1 MNAIPTQEVA
11 GHCLQAFTQLVP
23 ASQAAFYCVDRHLQA
38 RDFRLH
44 GMSDEMHRDY
54 LDNYRQFDPLQPR
67 NCLSSG
73 LAVVPLG
80 LAMTRQPTR
89 DSRRYQDFLQ
99 RYGVVDVVEILAHR
113 AGQPQAAIS
122 LLRTVEQGAFTTN
135 QLAQLNALQ
144 SLLQLAVANMQ
155 PCEDPLIGLTPKERQ
170 IALLLRQGASNKQLA
185 LELEVGL
192 PTIKTH
198 LINLFRKTGVS
209 SRTELVGMLF
219 L

>member
-1 MNAIPTQEVA
+1 MNAIPAQEVA

-23 ASQAAFYCVDRHLQA
+23 ASQAAFYCVDRQLQA
-38 RDFRLH
+38 HDFRLH
-44 GMSDEMHRDY
+44 CMSSEMHSDY

-73 LAVVPLG
+73 LAVVPLS

-89 DSRRYQDFLQ
+89 DSRRYQNFLQ

-122 LLRTVEQGAFTTN
+122 LLRTAEQGAFTTD
-135 QLAQLNALQ
+135 QLVQLNALQ

-155 PCEDPLIGLTPKERQ
+155 LCEDPLIGLTPKERQ

-198 LINLFRKTGVS
+198 LINLFRKTGVA
-209 SRTELVGMLF
+209 SRTELVGTLF

>member
-1 MNAIPTQEVA
+1 MHAIPVQEVA
-11 GHCLQAFTQLVP
+11 GRCLQAFTQLVP

-44 GMSDEMHRDY
+44 CMSGEMHRDY

-80 LAMTRQPTR
+80 LAMARQPTR
-89 DSRRYQDFLQ
+89 DSRRYRDFLQ
-99 RYGVVDVVEILAHR
+99 RYGVVDVVEILADR
-113 AGQPQAAIS
+113 AGHPQAAIS
-122 LLRTVEQGAFTTN
+122 LLRTAEQGAFTSAQMT
-135 QLAQLNALQ
+135 QLHALQ
-144 SLLQLAVANMQ
+144 SLLQMAVANMQ
-155 PCEDPLIGLTPKERQ
+155 PCEDTLLGLTPKERQ

-185 LELEVGL
+185 LELQVGL

-198 LINLFRKTGVS
+198 LINLFRKTGVA
-209 SRTELVGMLF
+209 SRTELIGRLF